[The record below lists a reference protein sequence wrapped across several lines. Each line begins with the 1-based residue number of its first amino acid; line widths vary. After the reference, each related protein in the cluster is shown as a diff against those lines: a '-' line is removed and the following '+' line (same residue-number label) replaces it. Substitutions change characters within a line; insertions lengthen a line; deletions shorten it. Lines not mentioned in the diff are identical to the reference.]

1 MGGGTPPALTAD
13 TLGRMDKV
21 YQVIIVL
28 HLLSWALVLGGW
40 FATIR
45 KPQVTPGMMHGSFVA
60 LLFGFILMG
69 MAISMKPDPNHMKL
83 GIKGVIAIVIVVLLA
98 IAKRQLAAVSAV
110 GAAEVDAVPATSES
124 AQSEAALAATTSSG
138 SRVLINLAGVLVIV
152 NVAIAVIWQ

>member
-1 MGGGTPPALTAD
+1 ME
-13 TLGRMDKV
+13 KV
-21 YQVIIVL
+21 YLVIVVL

-45 KPQVTPGMMHGSFVA
+45 NPQVTPGMMHGSFGA

-69 MAISMKPDPNHMKL
+69 LAMSDAIPRNPDHMKL
-83 GIKGVIAIVIVVLLA
+83 GIKGLIAIVVVVLLA
-98 IAKRQLAAVSAV
+98 IAKRQL
-110 GAAEVDAVPATSES
+110 DAVTAAGELTPAE
-124 AQSEAALAATTSSG
+124 AGAGAGGQQQEAALAATTSAG

>member
-1 MGGGTPPALTAD
+1 MEKFYL
-13 TLGRMDKV
+13 
-21 YQVIIVL
+21 VIVVL

-40 FATIR
+40 FATLR
-45 KPQVTPGMMHGSFVA
+45 KPQVTPGMMHGSFGA

-69 MAISMKPDPNHMKL
+69 MAMSDAIPRNPDHMKL
-83 GIKGVIAIVIVVLLA
+83 GIKGVIAIVVVVLLA
-98 IAKRQLAAVSAV
+98 IAKRPMA
-110 GAAEVDAVPATSES
+110 